1 MRSRETRIAPVTGH
15 RSPLALHRGKPWFR
29 EPWPWL
35 LIAGPVAVMVG
46 GAITIWLAV
55 TSNDGLVADDY
66 YRRGLAINK
75 VLERD
80 RRAGRLGLRATV
92 SQNRQG
98 ALEISLVGG
107 NALPPA
113 LTLRLVH
120 PTRSGDDRVLQLSRV
135 DTGVYRAARV
145 PLPAGR
151 RHVILEDGAS
161 TWRLTGEWKLPPV
174 QPLALAPRG
183 E

>member
-1 MRSRETRIAPVTGH
+1 VPDRAAGTRPDTGH
-15 RSPLALHRGKPWFR
+15 RSPVTGHQAGPWYR
-29 EPWPWL
+29 EPWLWL

-80 RRAGRLGLRATV
+80 RLAARLGLRATL
-92 SQNRQG
+92 SQKGQG
-98 ALEISLVGG
+98 ALQVSLVGA

-135 DTGVYRAARV
+135 GTGVYRAARV
-145 PLPAGR
+145 SLPIGR
-151 RHVILEDGAS
+151 RHVILEDEAR
-161 TWRLTGEWKLPPV
+161 TWRLTGDWKLPPV
-174 QPLALAPRG
+174 QPLELAPRSK
-183 E
+183 